1 MCAGSRLGL
10 MEPTLVRNAVVG
22 DEAALARVHL
32 DCWRETYQHILSPA
46 FLAGQNVEDRQAM
59 WERALNGPGAARQ
72 FVAEAGGV
80 IVGFAGTKPP
90 STEWPDKQELWGLY
104 LLKAHHGSG
113 LGQQLLQAAIGNGG
127 AVLWVAEDNPRAHA
141 FYRRNGFTLD
151 GERKLLEEWE
161 DLPILHMV
169 R

>member
-1 MCAGSRLGL
+1 
-10 MEPTLVRNAVVG
+10 MEPTLVRNAAVG

-32 DCWRETYQHILSPA
+32 ECWRETYQRILSPA
-46 FLAGQNVEDRQAM
+46 FLASQNVDDRQAM

-90 STEWPDKQELWGLY
+90 PPECPDKQELWGLY

-141 FYRRNGFTLD
+141 FYRRNGFTFD
-151 GERKLLEEWE
+151 GERQLLEEWE